1 MFATIVLSTVVGF
14 LIILVYNILFRHNRK
29 YADIKA
35 VSGRIP
41 IIGNVFD
48 MTRTHLVL
56 TDWAKSYG
64 DIFRFNLY
72 GEEVVVLNS
81 FEAIY
86 EALVSKGSDIAG
98 RPHMYRTEH
107 ADRNRNSI
115 VWQTYTPK
123 LKVTIFRFLSTH
135 TIDEST
141 L

>member
-1 MFATIVLSTVVGF
+1 MFATIVLSIIVGF

-29 YADIKA
+29 YGDIKA

-41 IIGNVFD
+41 IVGNVFD

-81 FEAIY
+81 FEAIH

-123 LKVTIFRFLSTH
+123 LKVTFPVSQNLLQ
-135 TIDEST
+135 T